1 VAQEPH
7 SAEHFGEQRDFWWH
21 KDFLDL
27 MALRWRLAEA
37 SSLADIGCGLCHW
50 SRLLYPYL
58 RKPARFAGVDREE
71 RWIAKGREKFE
82 REFPGLSAELLTF
95 ARGDATNI
103 PLPDNSYDIGT
114 CQTVV
119 RRRSD
124 PAKALHEMVRV
135 LRPGGLL
142 VCAEPNNLWNY
153 LALNSLT
160 EKQSVETLTRRF
172 EFWVRYHR
180 GKKLRGA
187 GDHSI
192 GDLLPGYFSE
202 VGLKDIQVY
211 QSDRTASLFAPF
223 ETREQQV
230 ILEQERAWKRLGAGP
245 WDKEEVRR
253 EVLLGGGSEEL
264 FEAGYA
270 DFVAKFEA
278 EQRAIEAGEFHAANG
293 SLFYLVSGR
302 KPG

>member
-1 VAQEPH
+1 MLARQKA
-7 SAEHFGEQRDFWWH
+7 SLRADFNSRSN
-21 KDFLDL
+21 
-27 MALRWRLAEA
+27 MTRI
-37 SSLADIGCGLCHW
+37 SSLAHIH
-50 SRLLYPYL
+50 
-58 RKPARFAGVDREE
+58 F
-71 RWIAKGREKFE
+71 
-82 REFPGLSAELLTF
+82 
-95 ARGDATNI
+95 
-103 PLPDNSYDIGT
+103 LPRN
-114 CQTVV
+114 
-119 RRRSD
+119 
-124 PAKALHEMVRV
+124 
-135 LRPGGLL
+135 
-142 VCAEPNNLWNY
+142 
-153 LALNSLT
+153 
-160 EKQSVETLTRRF
+160 
-172 EFWVRYHR
+172 
-180 GKKLRGA
+180 
-187 GDHSI
+187 
-192 GDLLPGYFSE
+192 
-202 VGLKDIQVY
+202 